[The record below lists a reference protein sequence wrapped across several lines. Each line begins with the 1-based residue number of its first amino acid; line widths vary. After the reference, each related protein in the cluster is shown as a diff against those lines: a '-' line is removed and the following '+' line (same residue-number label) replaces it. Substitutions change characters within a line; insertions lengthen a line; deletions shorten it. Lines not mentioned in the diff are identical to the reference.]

1 MQKELNAGV
10 SAPFS
15 SISEGRLENRVSDR
29 RAGVNS
35 QASGFGP
42 FWLMGYIEGSVMAEE
57 GK

>member
-1 MQKELNAGV
+1 MLGV

-29 RAGVNS
+29 RAGMNS